1 MARFRFRVP
10 MMVCSAVLAV
20 AMPEWMSGQDV
31 PRVDYLTF
39 AQGAVPVRV
48 GGAAAARGANFDGAL
63 QMIDGNPLGVSLTNK
78 PGPADTDTEFVY
90 TLPAPTTFNRFAVP
104 NVLETPSPTQT
115 FTKLVE
121 VFGSATGADDGFV
134 LLASGTLQTHKTRG
148 QVAEIPVVVKETGSV
163 GDAADVGGHSSDG
176 AADVL

>member
-1 MARFRFRVP
+1 MKSVVVIAGAIV
-10 MMVCSAVLAV
+10 VVAV
-20 AMPEWMSGQDV
+20 AMPAWMSGQDV

-90 TLPAPTTFNRFAVP
+90 ALPAPTTFDRFAVP

-121 VFGSATGADDGFV
+121 VLGSATGADEGFV
-134 LLASGTLQTHKTRG
+134 LLASGLETHKTRG
-148 QVAEIPVVVKETGSV
+148 QVTNSCCRKEAGSV
-163 GDAADVGGHSSDG
+163 GQAAAVGGDSSDG